1 MLIRIRDFKG
11 QAPRR
16 ADKLLGENAAVVAK
30 NVDLRSGRLVPWRD
44 MLRMDTPTKVGT
56 ILSIYRWN
64 SRTGVD
70 KSGRITGITQA
81 NPAVVTTEDAHG
93 LTTGDRIYAY
103 RVAGMTEVNAIVFDV
118 TVLSS
123 TTFSLDGINSS
134 AYGAYT
140 DNGIW
145 VFENGRFFHWITDV
159 DVERAHIGQDTDE
172 RTVFTGDGVPKI
184 TDDGIATGGTDY
196 PVNDYDLGIP
206 APAVATEIQ
215 PVKVSNDIAE
225 ILYSVF
231 YAPAFAISFPQDRIN
246 FIRSIDH
253 GLDNGDRVLFLT
265 APGAEHLEG
274 NEYNV
279 VAPGGSVIEASNTN
293 PVIIT
298 TDVDL
303 PLRQTAGLPVFFD
316 DGINIDIAEVA
327 GMTAINGQHAVT
339 KLQTTIT
346 AISTSG
352 IYPDQISTYTST
364 GHGLTTGDR
373 VFVYA
378 GALATT
384 SYLGLPG
391 DVTVLNAN
399 QFTME
404 NGFSSYIVGAYFINA
419 RKFSIPVDGTVEPS
433 FDYGGFWDLSDWFGL
448 EGTEGLGIK
457 GTITNVSAANPAV
470 VSSIGHGLETGE
482 SVFISGVLDTSQLNN
497 IPAWHA
503 SSAFVITDID
513 GDSFSLDGIDSTG
526 AVHAYFR
533 ASWAKAYTGGGSW
546 IKFYPPEDTL
556 SKAYIYTYISGWG
569 EEGPPSPVSNIIDV
583 GNTQDVS
590 LAGMSVAPGGSFNIV
605 TKRIYRVLSGTV
617 GEEYRF
623 VADIAVASSTYTD
636 AVRDED
642 LGEKIPSETWI
653 QPPTGMHSVRS
664 MDNGIMVGVADNDVY
679 FTEPFRPHA
688 WPAEYR
694 QAAPHNIITVG
705 AFGNTVA
712 VLTESGPVL
721 YQGSSP
727 GAMSSSNLRVAQVC
741 VSKRGLVELG
751 TYGII
756 YPSPDGLISLSI
768 SGLKILTEDHLTNKE
783 WEDYN
788 PSSIHAY
795 LWDDR
800 YVGFYTKLDGT
811 QGGFIFDPKQPDIGL
826 TFISVYATAG
836 YNDPISDTLFL
847 QVGDNI
853 EAWAH
858 GDSKMTYQWQSK
870 PFEATRKT
878 KYVVGQVIA
887 DDYNDIYIKIYRD
900 GSLHHERNVLSDK
913 PFRWKTG
920 TRGREWI
927 IELIGTSNVTSVAI
941 AETEKELGRID

>member
-70 KSGRITGITQA
+70 KSGRITAITQA

-93 LTTGDRIYAY
+93 LITGDRVYVY
-103 RVAGMTEVNAIVFDV
+103 RVAGMTQVNAIVFDI
-118 TVLSS
+118 TVLST
-123 TTFSLDGINSS
+123 TTFSLDGIDSS

-159 DVERAHIGQDTDE
+159 DVERAHIGQDTAE

-184 TDDGIATGGTDY
+184 TDSGIATGGTDY

-206 APAVATEIQ
+206 APAVAAEIQ
-215 PVKVSNDIAE
+215 PVVVSMDVDDIQYGPH
-225 ILYSVF
+225 LPYSS
-231 YAPAFAISFPQDRIN
+231 IHNKIN
-246 FIRSIDH
+246 FIKSVDH
-253 GLDNGDRVLFLT
+253 GLDSGDKVLFLT
-265 APGAEHLEG
+265 APGAEHLVN
-274 NEYNV
+274 NEYV
-279 VAPGGSVIEASNTN
+279 VDIPNGSVTDASNTN
-293 PVIIT
+293 PVVIT

-303 PLRQTAGLPVFFD
+303 PIKETVEIPAFFD
-316 DGINIDIAEVA
+316 DGVNVEIAEVA
-327 GMTAINGQHAVT
+327 GMTSINGKHAIT
-339 KLQTTIT
+339 LPQTTIT
-346 AISTSG
+346 VITRSG
-352 IYPDQISTYTST
+352 TVPDQIATITAA

-373 VFVYA
+373 VAIYA
-378 GALATT
+378 GTLFVTQEPT
-384 SYLGLPG
+384 LGIPG
-391 DVTVLNAN
+391 DVIVLNAN
-399 QFTME
+399 QFTMK
-404 NGFSSYIVGAYFINA
+404 NTWPVYRAGSYFLNA
-419 RKFSIPVDGTVEPS
+419 RKFTIPVDGTALPS

-448 EGTEGLGIK
+448 TGTEGLGTE
-457 GTITNVSAANPAV
+457 GTITDISIANPAV
-470 VSSIGHGLETGE
+470 VSSVGHGLETGE
-482 SVFISGVLDTSQLNN
+482 SVFILGVFDVGELNSL
-497 IPAWHA
+497 PTWHA
-503 SSAFVITDID
+503 GASYTITNID

-526 AVHAYFR
+526 ASHTYYLAHW
-533 ASWAKAYTGGGSW
+533 SKAYTGGGTW
-546 IKFYPPEDTL
+546 IKFWAAEDTV
-556 SKAYIYTYISGWG
+556 SKAYVYTYISGWG
-569 EEGPPSPVSNIIDV
+569 EEGPPSPVSNILDV
-583 GNTQDVS
+583 GNEQDVS

-617 GEEYRF
+617 GEEYRI
-623 VADIAVASSTYTD
+623 VADIAVATSTYTD

-653 QPPTGMHSVRS
+653 QPPTGMHSIRS
-664 MDNGIMVGVADNDVY
+664 MDNGIMVGVANNDIY

-688 WPAEYR
+688 WPEEYR
-694 QAAPHNIITVG
+694 QAAPHNIITAG
-705 AFGNTVA
+705 AFGNTVV

-721 YQGSSP
+721 YMGSSP

-768 SGLKILTEDHLTNKE
+768 SGLNIITKDHLTNKE
-783 WEDYN
+783 WEEYN

-853 EAWAH
+853 EAWAK
-858 GDSKMTYQWQSK
+858 GDSKMTYQWRSK
-870 PFEATRKT
+870 PFEAVRKT
-878 KYVVGQVIA
+878 KYTVGQVIA
-887 DDYNDIYIKIYRD
+887 DDYNDIYMKIYRD
-900 GSLHHERNVLSDK
+900 GALHHAQNVVSDK
-913 PFRWKTG
+913 PFRFKTG

-927 IELIGTSNVTSVAI
+927 IEFIGTSVVTSGAI
-941 AETEKELGRID
+941 AETVKELGRID